1 MIDRCEAATVTETD
15 IDHSSTED
23 RRACESVAETP
34 GDGRMLN
41 VNGPLQLGGKS
52 NTRTKYP
59 NGLLRDGFN
68 GCIKN
73 FFHNGQVTA
82 LDICIDSLYG
92 YSLSHYSYVI
102 IEYMYISCFLN
113 CCLVGYIDDRKYVR

>member
-82 LDICIDSLYG
+82 LNK
-92 YSLSHYSYVI
+92 
-102 IEYMYISCFLN
+102 FLN
-113 CCLVGYIDDRKYVR
+113 SLFLNYNIISLWFNIKYSHIKAAVYVLL